1 MAQDL
6 ERDDQGRDRDQFL
19 TSHALD
25 MVTLWESSTIDTE
38 EEADMIRGVLDSNG
52 IPTLL
57 MGAPQF
63 PNLGF
68 QVQVPRGKL
77 KEAQRLIEE
86 AQAAGP
92 EAAAEAEAA
101 SEEEK

>member
-1 MAQDL
+1 MAQDPK
-6 ERDDQGRDRDQFL
+6 RDDQGRDQDQFL

-25 MVTLWESSTIDTE
+25 MVTLWESSTFDSQ
-38 EEADMIRGVLDSNG
+38 EEADMVRGVLDSNG

-57 MGAPQF
+57 LGAPQF

-77 KEAQRLIEE
+77 QEAQRLIEE

>member
-1 MAQDL
+1 M
-6 ERDDQGRDRDQFL
+6 
-19 TSHALD
+19 D
-25 MVTLWESSTIDTE
+25 MVTLWESSTTGAE
-38 EEADMIRGVLDSNG
+38 EEADIIRGVLESNG

-68 QVQVPRGKL
+68 QVHVPRGKL
-77 KEAQRLIEE
+77 KEAQVLIEE

>member
-1 MAQDL
+1 MAQDP
-6 ERDDQGRDRDQFL
+6 ERDDQGRDQDQFL

-25 MVTLWESSTIDTE
+25 MVTLWESSTFDSQ
-38 EEADMIRGVLDSNG
+38 EEADMVRGVLDSNG

-57 MGAPQF
+57 VGAPQF

-68 QVQVPRGKL
+68 QVLVPRGKL
-77 KEAQRLIEE
+77 KEAQQLIEE